1 MNTVD
6 VYYNKLLSIVNLRYA
21 SIKSLSTNKFDIKEI
36 ISNIIDAGNEYIL
49 AEPYL
54 YSFVLKAAELDNF
67 KTSLASILIDY
78 TTSDKNIL
86 IDKVSDLY
94 QAIYYFNGIDIYYHK
109 LSGLEDMIHNGKVP
123 LLNELKE
130 LCNIIDDKVYTCD
143 FFILRDILF
152 IVLSYCIVNNEEDN
166 FLEYSYDYSDY
177 PNMVIE
183 HLILNGIIQEINVES
198 NFSGVYLTN
207 TEELKKYVIL
217 KINNTKKRL
226 IKK

>member
-1 MNTVD
+1 MNKVD
-6 VYYNKLLSIVNLRYA
+6 TYYNNLLSIVNLHYE
-21 SIKSLSTNKFDIKEI
+21 SIKTLSTNRFDMKEI

-67 KTSLASILIDY
+67 KTGLASVLMDY
-78 TTSDKNIL
+78 TTSDKDIL
-86 IDKVSDLY
+86 IDKLSDLY

-109 LSGLEDMIHNGKVP
+109 LNKLEDMINNGEVP
-123 LLNELKE
+123 LLKELKE

-152 IVLSYCIVNNEEDN
+152 LVLSYCIINNEEDN
-166 FLEYSYDYSDY
+166 FLEYCYEYSDY
-177 PNMVIE
+177 PNMIIE

-207 TEELKKYVIL
+207 TDELKKYVIL

-226 IKK
+226 LKK

>member
-1 MNTVD
+1 MNKVD
-6 VYYNKLLSIVNLRYA
+6 TYYNNLLSIVNLHYE
-21 SIKSLSTNKFDIKEI
+21 SIKTLSTNRFDMKEI

-67 KTSLASILIDY
+67 KTGLASVLMDY
-78 TTSDKNIL
+78 TTSDKDIL
-86 IDKVSDLY
+86 IDKLSDLY

-109 LSGLEDMIHNGKVP
+109 LNKLEDMIDNGEVP
-123 LLNELKE
+123 LLKELKE

-152 IVLSYCIVNNEEDN
+152 LVLSYCIINNEEDN
-166 FLEYSYDYSDY
+166 FLEYCYEYSDY
-177 PNMVIE
+177 PNMIIE

-207 TEELKKYVIL
+207 TDELKKYVIL

-226 IKK
+226 LKK

>member
-1 MNTVD
+1 MNKVD
-6 VYYNKLLSIVNLRYA
+6 TYYNNLLSIVNLHYE
-21 SIKSLSTNKFDIKEI
+21 SIKTLSTNRFDMKEI

-67 KTSLASILIDY
+67 KTGLASVLMDY
-78 TTSDKNIL
+78 TTSDKDIL
-86 IDKVSDLY
+86 IDKLSDLY

-109 LSGLEDMIHNGKVP
+109 LNKLEDMIDNGEVP
-123 LLNELKE
+123 LLKELKE

-152 IVLSYCIVNNEEDN
+152 LVLSYCIINNEEDN
-166 FLEYSYDYSDY
+166 FLEYCYEYSDY
-177 PNMVIE
+177 PNMIIE

-207 TEELKKYVIL
+207 TKK
-217 KINNTKKRL
+217 
-226 IKK
+226 

>member
-1 MNTVD
+1 MNKVD
-6 VYYNKLLSIVNLRYA
+6 TYYNNLLSIVNLHYE
-21 SIKSLSTNKFDIKEI
+21 SIKTLSTNRFDMKEI

-67 KTSLASILIDY
+67 KTGLASVLMDY
-78 TTSDKNIL
+78 TTSDKDIL
-86 IDKVSDLY
+86 IDKLSDLY

-109 LSGLEDMIHNGKVP
+109 LNKLEDMIDNGEVP
-123 LLNELKE
+123 LLKELKE

-152 IVLSYCIVNNEEDN
+152 LVLSYCIINNEEDN
-166 FLEYSYDYSDY
+166 FLEYCYEYSDY
-177 PNMVIE
+177 PNMIIE

-207 TEELKKYVIL
+207 TDELKKYVIL
-217 KINNTKKRL
+217 KINNTKKKL
-226 IKK
+226 LKK